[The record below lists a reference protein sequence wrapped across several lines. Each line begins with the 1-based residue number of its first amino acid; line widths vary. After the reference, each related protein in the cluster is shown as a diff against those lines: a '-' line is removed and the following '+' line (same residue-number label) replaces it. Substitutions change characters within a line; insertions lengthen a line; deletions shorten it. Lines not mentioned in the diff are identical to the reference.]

1 MIITIVGAGN
11 SGCANAFIAA
21 ENGHEVRILKTT
33 RGTAHDEHFEK
44 MQKNGGLWGIDN
56 TKSDKYTD
64 FADEG
69 EKTFQKIAMIT
80 RDPQEAIE
88 GADGCVWHR
97 IVEMI
102 LNPRRHPLNTE
113 NPTFD
118 SFERCAI

>member
-33 RGTAHDEHFEK
+33 RGTAHDEHFGK

-69 EKTFQKIAMIT
+69 EKTL
-80 RDPQEAIE
+80 PQSNCAHGGNVCIKTD
-88 GADGCVWHR
+88 DGLLR
-97 IVEMI
+97 QISS
-102 LNPRRHPLNTE
+102 R
-113 NPTFD
+113 
-118 SFERCAI
+118 